1 MWLFPQKDTTLR
13 YKELTLAHNFRR
25 QTKVIKMKRQRN
37 LSQLK
42 WWDIMP
48 KKELM
53 KEKQTVHQI
62 WNQCISKDIKPYFLN
77 LKWFKVSSKKFYFH
91 IHPVQLVNKWKNIVL
106 HVSLSI
112 LLSLGCM
119 SSSGVGG
126 SYGSSI
132 SRFSRNLNSVLHSG
146 CISLL
151 SNQQCSL
158 FSTPSPAFI
167 VYRLDSSHS
176 DWGEMVP
183 HCGFDLH
190 FW

>member
-13 YKELTLAHNFRR
+13 YKELTLVHNFRR

-62 WNQCISKDIKPYFLN
+62 WNQCISKDIKLYFLN

-91 IHPVQLVNKWKNIVL
+91 IHPVHLVNKWKNIVL

-132 SRFSRNLNSVLHSG
+132 SSFSRNLNSVLHSG
-146 CISLL
+146 YISLH
-151 SNQQCSL
+151 SHQQCKRVHFSPHTLQHLL
-158 FSTPSPAFI
+158 FVDFWIAAI
-167 VYRLDSSHS
+167 VT
-176 DWGEMVP
+176 GVK
-183 HCGFDLH
+183 
-190 FW
+190 